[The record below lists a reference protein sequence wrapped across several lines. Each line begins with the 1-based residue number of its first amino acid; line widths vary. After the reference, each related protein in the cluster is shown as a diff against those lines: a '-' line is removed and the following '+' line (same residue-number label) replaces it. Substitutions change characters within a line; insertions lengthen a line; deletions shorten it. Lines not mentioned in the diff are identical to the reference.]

1 MDSETFNITLIKGF
15 KSPLKH
21 LKTMKNITVRFF
33 IYDYSTEDIVKEV
46 SEKEFLNDDG
56 IIEYERDTVFDNG
69 VRQICLTKVS

>member
-1 MDSETFNITLIKGF
+1 
-15 KSPLKH
+15 
-21 LKTMKNITVRFF
+21 MKNITVRFF
-33 IYDYSTEDIVKEV
+33 IYDYSTEDIIKEV